1 MMSIETGIIRILD
14 GKIEIKLP
22 EQAEILNPNDLIEYL
37 QKNLKIHL
45 FRKTSQGTYCAEYN
59 SILEYKTIYEEIR
72 SHAKFMNEA
81 LSEAY
86 KGIARNDGGPFGA
99 VVVMNGQIIGK
110 GHNNVLL
117 NNDPTAHGEITAIRD
132 ACKNFGEPHLDG
144 AVLYTTSY
152 PCPMCLAA
160 MMWAHIDTF
169 YYGCTIEDA
178 KRIGFDD
185 SKFYHRFNDTKSGGI
200 KNIQIMHDECI
211 QLFDYYESLDHETY

>member
-1 MMSIETGIIRILD
+1 MYDNEAWKEIIDMTPLR
-14 GKIEIKLP
+14 KWATP
-22 EQAEILNPNDLIEYL
+22 EE
-37 QKNLKIHL
+37 
-45 FRKTSQGTYCAEYN
+45 CAEWIYFLTVINESCTGQDIIIDNGEFYN
-59 SILEYKTIYEEIR
+59 HTFVWREKGDEDAANHI
-72 SHAKFMNEA
+72 KFMNEA

-86 KGIARNDGGPFGA
+86 NGIARGDGGPFGS
-99 VVVMNGQIIGK
+99 VVVMNGQIIGR

-117 NNDPTAHGEITAIRD
+117 NNDPTAHGEITAIRN
-132 ACKNFGEPHLDG
+132 ACKNFGKPHLDG

-178 KRIGFDD
+178 KKIGFDD
-185 SKFYHRFNDTKSGGI
+185 SEFYHRFNDTKSGGI
-200 KNIQIMHDECI
+200 KNIQIMHDECL

>member
-1 MMSIETGIIRILD
+1 MSVETGIIRISNGVVRIYLSEKD
-14 GKIEIKLP
+14 ETINPDDIMEYIK
-22 EQAEILNPNDLIEYL
+22 
-37 QKNLKIHL
+37 KNLKIDVY
-45 FRKTSQGTYCAEYN
+45 RKTARGTDCMEYG
-59 SILEYKTIYEEIR
+59 SIIEYKKQYEDATNHI
-72 SHAKFMNEA
+72 KFMNEA

-86 KGIARNDGGPFGA
+86 KGIGRNDGGPFGS

-117 NNDPTAHGEITAIRD
+117 NSDPTAHGEITAIRD
-132 ACKNFGEPHLDG
+132 ACKNFGRPHLDG

-160 MMWAHIDTF
+160 MMWAHINTF

-185 SKFYHRFNDTKSGGI
+185 SEFYKRFNNTKSGGI
-200 KNIQIMHDECI
+200 KNIQIMHDECL
-211 QLFDYYESLDHETY
+211 QLFDYYKSLDDETY

>member
-1 MMSIETGIIRILD
+1 MSVETGIIRISD
-14 GKIEIKLP
+14 GSVRIYLSGRAETVKPDDIMEYIK
-22 EQAEILNPNDLIEYL
+22 
-37 QKNLKIHL
+37 KNLKIDVY
-45 FRKTSQGTYCAEYN
+45 RKTTQGTNYTGYS
-59 SILEYKTIYEEIR
+59 SIIEYKKLYEDARNHI
-72 SHAKFMNEA
+72 KFMNEA

-86 KGIARNDGGPFGA
+86 KGIGRNDGGPFGS

-117 NNDPTAHGEITAIRD
+117 NSDPTAHGEITAIRD
-132 ACKNFGEPHLDG
+132 ACKNFGRPHLDG

-185 SKFYHRFNDTKSGGI
+185 SEFYHRFNDTKSGGI
-200 KNIQIMHDECI
+200 KNIQIMHDECL
-211 QLFDYYESLDHETY
+211 QLFDYYESLDHQTY